1 MIEIVLSV
9 CLLAEPQRC
18 RDEHVTVLAENA
30 TPFQC
35 MRYGQLESVKWSE
48 AHPKWSIKRWTCR
61 PAGQVANL

>member
-9 CLLAEPQRC
+9 CLLAEPGRC
-18 RDEHVTVLAENA
+18 RDEHVTVLAENS

-35 MRYGQLESVKWSE
+35 MRYGQLEAVKWSE
-48 AHPKWSIKRWTCR
+48 AHPKWSVQRWTCR

>member
-9 CLLAEPQRC
+9 CLLAEPGRC
-18 RDEHVTVLAENA
+18 RDEHVTVLAENS

-35 MRYGQLESVKWSE
+35 MRYGQLETVKWSE
-48 AHPKWSIKRWTCR
+48 AHPKWTVQRWTCR